1 MALLRAAA
9 TKTALVDSGHLSIE
23 DITDADKALPLRISV
38 VMVVTGVGIPSCTWI
53 YTKLHHKFDH
63 DDDEEDEDNPAFG
76 DDDDDDDDE
85 DEDEGAE
92 DDRSPMSVRV
102 QNPVD
107 GRRGDESGDDE
118 SGDES

>member
-63 DDDEEDEDNPAFG
+63 DDDEEDEDNPAF
-76 DDDDDDDDE
+76 DDDDDE

-102 QNPVD
+102 QNS
-107 GRRGDESGDDE
+107 GRVMMNPLRGDES
-118 SGDES
+118 